1 MRKKVIIFGAGQIGR
16 GFIGEIC
23 YSSGYFLV
31 FVDVFKNVIDLLNKE
46 KKYPL
51 WILGKE
57 KEEKFIEN
65 FKGIY
70 FDDKESVSNEIKE
83 ANLIFTAVGVNNLK
97 SLAPLISEGILKKF
111 SANKSDYL
119 NIIICENLLGSGKI
133 LYSEVLEYLPPEFKE
148 VVFQKVGFVESVVS
162 RMVAPITDEI
172 KKINPL
178 IVRVEP
184 YNKLPVDKKAFKG
197 EIPDIKGLYPVENLY
212 PYEELKIFVHNLS
225 HACLAYL
232 GYLSGYTYIW
242 QCMEDKKILKIF
254 KGVLNEVKE
263 ALIKK
268 HKFDEKEIDDY
279 IYDLQTRFK
288 NKLLGDTV
296 FRVGRDPLR
305 KLGPDDRIIGSI
317 NLCLSQNIFPANIC
331 VVASACLCYNYQND
345 KQAVELEEIIRNNS
359 VEFVLKEI
367 CKLENKEIIDEIL
380 KHYEEIKNESSTSKR
395 NREFRNY

>member
-70 FDDKESVSNEIKE
+70 FDDKKSVSNEIKE

-111 SANKSDYL
+111 YANKSDYL

-184 YNKLPVDKKAFKG
+184 
-197 EIPDIKGLYPVENLY
+197 
-212 PYEELKIFVHNLS
+212 
-225 HACLAYL
+225 
-232 GYLSGYTYIW
+232 
-242 QCMEDKKILKIF
+242 
-254 KGVLNEVKE
+254 
-263 ALIKK
+263 
-268 HKFDEKEIDDY
+268 
-279 IYDLQTRFK
+279 
-288 NKLLGDTV
+288 
-296 FRVGRDPLR
+296 
-305 KLGPDDRIIGSI
+305 
-317 NLCLSQNIFPANIC
+317 
-331 VVASACLCYNYQND
+331 
-345 KQAVELEEIIRNNS
+345 
-359 VEFVLKEI
+359 
-367 CKLENKEIIDEIL
+367 
-380 KHYEEIKNESSTSKR
+380 
-395 NREFRNY
+395 